1 MRTRGC
7 VDLDVGDG
15 CAVGVKFVPAV
26 ACPVDGEEE
35 RARRNQ
41 VTPPTTA
48 TPAAAIPVTNTA
60 RREIPRGV
68 DSVWLSNACWLP
80 MEGEPTSLA
89 GASCCVPI
97 AGTFASPGEE
107 KTLSGGWAGAFML
120 KTGSGDCAIR
130 VLAGVFNTVGG
141 SGGCASCLIAGW
153 FNLVGCSGGCI

>member
-1 MRTRGC
+1 MRTTGC

-15 CAVGVKFVPAV
+15 CAVGVKFVPAAV
-26 ACPVDGEEE
+26 CPLDGEEE

-68 DSVWLSNACWLP
+68 DSVWLSNPCWLP

-89 GASCCVPI
+89 GASCCVTI
-97 AGTFASPGEE
+97 AGTFATAGEA
-107 KTLSGGWAGAFML
+107 KPPAGG
-120 KTGSGDCAIR
+120 
-130 VLAGVFNTVGG
+130 LAGP
-141 SGGCASCLIAGW
+141 
-153 FNLVGCSGGCI
+153 

>member
-15 CAVGVKFVPAV
+15 CAVGVKFVPAA
-26 ACPVDGEEE
+26 ACRVKGEEE

-60 RREIPRGV
+60 RREIPRGA
-68 DSVWLSNACWLP
+68 DSVWLP
-80 MEGEPTSLA
+80 MEGELTSLA
-89 GASCCVPI
+89 GASCCVTI
-97 AGTFASPGEE
+97 AGTFAFPGEE
-107 KTLSGGWAGAFML
+107 KTLSGGWAGAFRL
-120 KTGSGDCAIR
+120 KTGSGDCTIR

-141 SGGCASCLIAGW
+141 SGGCATCILAGG
-153 FNLVGCSGGCI
+153 FNIVGGCGGWSWTTEVR